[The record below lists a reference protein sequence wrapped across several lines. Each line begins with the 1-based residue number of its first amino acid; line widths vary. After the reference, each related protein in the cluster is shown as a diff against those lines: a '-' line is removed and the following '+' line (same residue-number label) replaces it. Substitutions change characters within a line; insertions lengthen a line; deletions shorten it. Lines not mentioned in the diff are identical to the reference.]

1 MLDEKPVRAPLD
13 AALQNGDVL
22 SELCPSRAILRQATT
37 RWAVLCLVVLR
48 RGEMRFSDLRRT
60 IGGVSERMLAKT
72 LQDLA
77 AHGLVNRE
85 SLPVVPPHVVYS
97 LTPLGRDMADRVE
110 RLTCWI
116 ETNLGR
122 FSLAAEEGTQPR

>member
-1 MLDEKPVRAPLD
+1 MLDEDFAPDPVD
-13 AALQNGDVL
+13 AALLAGDVL

-37 RWAVLCLVVLR
+37 RWSVLCLMVLS

-77 AHGLVNRE
+77 GHGLVHRE
-85 SLPVVPPHVVYS
+85 SHPVVPPHVVYS
-97 LTPLGRDMADRVE
+97 LTPLGRDMAAQVVA
-110 RLTCWI
+110 LTTWI
-116 ETNLGR
+116 ERNIGR
-122 FSLAAEEGTQPR
+122 FPPSAATAG